1 MPEVWFAFVVFAL
14 GAYAVL
20 DGFDLGSGAIHLY
33 VARTEEERGRV
44 LRSIGPFWDGN
55 EVWLLAAGGT
65 LFLAFPHALGV
76 AFSGFYLA
84 LFLVLWALMLRGISI
99 ELRSHVESPLWRSFW
114 DVVFFV
120 SSSALAVLFGIALGN
135 VLRGVPLGENDYFTL
150 PLFASGEARVGLV
163 DGYTLLVGLTTLA
176 VLAAHGAHFLV
187 WKNDGDVR
195 ARARSIGTFL
205 QPTSIVLVSATLVA
219 TAKVG
224 RLYPQNAALAIS
236 FVSAVSVAL
245 SVAFARGG
253 RERDAFL
260 ASSSFIFCALAAI
273 GVARF
278 PVLLPSVDGKHA
290 IDAYDAASGRDAMGA
305 AVPWYAVA
313 LVLVFLY
320 FANLFRVHRGKV
332 QAEQA
337 EPTAP

>member
-1 MPEVWFAFVVFAL
+1 MPELWFGFVVFAL

-20 DGFDLGSGAIHLY
+20 DGFDLGAGAIHLY

-99 ELRSHVESPLWRSFW
+99 ELRSHLESPLWRSFW
-114 DVVFFV
+114 DVVFFL
-120 SSSALAVLFGIALGN
+120 SSSALSLLFGVALGN

-150 PLFASGEARVGLV
+150 PLFASADARVGLV

-176 VLAAHGAHFLV
+176 VLASHGAHFLV
-187 WKNDGDVR
+187 WKNEGDVR
-195 ARARSIGTFL
+195 ERARSLGVRL
-205 QPTSIVLVSATLVA
+205 QPIAIVLVSATLVT
-219 TAKVG
+219 TAKVA

-236 FVSAVSVAL
+236 FASAVAVAL

-260 ASSSFIFCALAAI
+260 ASSAFIFCALAAI

-290 IDAYDAASGRDAMGA
+290 IDAYDAGSAMERDAMGG
-305 AVPWYAVA
+305 AVPWYGVA
-313 LVLVFLY
+313 LALVFLY

-332 QAEQA
+332 QA
-337 EPTAP
+337 T